1 MTRGTSSRSVGCLSY
16 IGGGTHRR
24 EPLQSGLWRKAKHI
38 VVHHFAFIF
47 VVWMGTFLVR
57 MRMR

>member
-1 MTRGTSSRSVGCLSY
+1 M
-16 IGGGTHRR
+16 
-24 EPLQSGLWRKAKHI
+24 QSGLWRKAKHI